1 VTRRTDYVARYAGD
15 EFMIILPNTSG
26 EAAMVLAER
35 LRTAVE
41 ESRFCIDGHE
51 VAATVSIGVASFPE
65 SGTDVDSMLKAV
77 DQAMYRSK
85 RAGKNRVSKAW

>member
-1 VTRRTDYVARYAGD
+1 
-15 EFMIILPNTSG
+15 
-26 EAAMVLAER
+26 MVLAER

-77 DQAMYRSK
+77 DQAMRSK